1 MVLRRD
7 WHPVDAS
14 EHGGGR
20 GDAYR
25 RYLIPGMISGMTVN
39 RSGDGVVELRAASPE
54 DFDALYTEL
63 QGVSGLTVTPVPAPA
78 GPGEQGSIV
87 DLLTVACSGGALTVF
102 LEIVRS
108 LVGSRGPGFVLKVR
122 RGKDRLE
129 ITAENADEVL
139 PLIAKMLDGP

>member
-1 MVLRRD
+1 MLRGMGAVAAM
-7 WHPVDAS
+7 HP
-14 EHGGGR
+14 
-20 GDAYR
+20 YR
-25 RYLIPGMISGMTVN
+25 RRPVSDMIPGMTVN
-39 RSGDGVVELRAASPE
+39 RSGDDAVELSAASPE
-54 DFDALYTEL
+54 DFDALYAEL
-63 QGVSGLTVTPVPAPA
+63 RGVSGLTVTVVPAPA
-78 GPGEQGSIV
+78 EPGEQGSIV

-139 PLIAKMLDGP
+139 PLIAM